1 MSRYSV
7 NFLHFNFL
15 PLCQGQ
21 GLPCESGTREDL
33 RMVHSVRALLVAR
46 RALEQPVNLAENRVT
61 QHHIP
66 VPHLL
71 HQMLI
76 LGCRMR
82 GWVAV
87 LRRDSTHRT
96 KVNLVKLDV
105 ILTLNL
111 SKVPLD
117 R

>member
-1 MSRYSV
+1 VSRYSV
-7 NFLHFNFL
+7 NFLQFQFF
-15 PLCQGQ
+15 CQGQ

-33 RMVHSVRALLVAR
+33 RMLRSVRALLVAR
-46 RALEQPVNLAENRVT
+46 RAVEQPVNLAENRVT

-82 GWVAV
+82 GWLLSYVAIQ
-87 LRRDSTHRT
+87 LIE
-96 KVNLVKLDV
+96 LKL
-105 ILTLNL
+105 ISLNWM
-111 SKVPLD
+111 
-117 R
+117 